1 MLSAARILQV
11 KWALVAAALLGSLT
25 IFTVDAS
32 GSASTRSSSAPPN
45 DFLANELAGQYKCE
59 RHTSSGDL
67 TGEAA
72 FVGDNRTPLI
82 LVTGTGAS
90 GDAAYAIGKP
100 AFDEEGR
107 TVCWTSFPDAPPATS
122 YNTTGDIQKSVQ
134 YLVYA
139 IKQTYSS
146 AGNRKVAVFGISQGG
161 LLARLAVTYWPELRS
176 KVSDVISAAGTHH
189 GTTTVTNACTAS
201 VPCPPAGWQQ
211 KKGSN
216 LLKAL
221 NSQPDETPGRSIGW
235 TTIRSLSD
243 QTVKPI
249 TRKAK
254 TSTSALKGATNILIQ
269 DFCPKRKTSHIGT
282 ALDSITFS
290 AIQDAMSHPGPAKAK
305 RMKKPVGGCGT
316 RYAPGYTNSEGDT
329 LIALANGVTGGNQTS
344 MPTVSSEPV
353 VDAWFKKK
361 HP

>member
-1 MLSAARILQV
+1 MILTSRSRLALFAALFALSLAVASMLAGESSAAR
-11 KWALVAAALLGSLT
+11 
-25 IFTVDAS
+25 
-32 GSASTRSSSAPPN
+32 SADAPPDDVVEN
-45 DFLANELAGQYKCE
+45 DLAGQYECE
-59 RHTSSGDL
+59 RHTAGGDL
-67 TGEAA
+67 SGSDA
-72 FVGDNRTPLI
+72 FVGDTRTPLI

-100 AFDEEGR
+100 AFDKEGR
-107 TVCWTSFPDAPPATS
+107 TVCWTNFPDASPATS
-122 YNTTGDIQKSVQ
+122 YNTTGDIQRSVQ

-139 IKQTYSS
+139 IKRTYALS
-146 AGNRKVAVFGISQGG
+146 GRKVAVFGISQGG
-161 LLARLAVTYWPELRS
+161 LLARLAVTYWPELRA
-176 KVSDVISAAGTHH
+176 KVSDVITAAATHH
-189 GTTTVTNACTAS
+189 GTTTVTNACTVY

-221 NSQPDETPGRSIGW
+221 NSQPDETPGKSIGW

-243 QTVKPI
+243 QTVKPV

-269 DFCPKRKTSHIGT
+269 NFCPKRKTSHIGT

-290 AIQDAMSHPGPAKAK
+290 AIQDAMSHAGPAKEK
-305 RMKKPVGGCGT
+305 RMKKPKGGCAT
-316 RYAPGYTNSEGDT
+316 RYAPGYTNEEGDG

-353 VDAWFKKK
+353 VDEWFKAK